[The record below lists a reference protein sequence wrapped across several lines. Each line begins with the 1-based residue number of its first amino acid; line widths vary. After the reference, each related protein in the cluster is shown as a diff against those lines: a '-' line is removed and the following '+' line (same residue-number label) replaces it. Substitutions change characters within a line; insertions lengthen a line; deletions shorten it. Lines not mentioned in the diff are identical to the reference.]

1 MCNISFNIVYTQDD
15 HQLLCAILLEDLCV
29 IEVSYIYFLCLL
41 LMFTFYIY
49 KKLNK
54 RVVPKKI

>member
-1 MCNISFNIVYTQDD
+1 MQHKLNIKRTKDV
-15 HQLLCAILLEDLCV
+15 HQLCAHILLEDLCV
-29 IEVSYIYFLCLL
+29 IKVSYIYFLCLL

-54 RVVPKKI
+54 RVVLKKI